1 MDCSEKEEIKTLR
14 ISIIVPF
21 ICFILVQSNLNAQVQ
36 LSAYSDI
43 GHSNISEGVYLKT
56 SADISYKYRRFELQS
71 GFHNDLISNNTTLF
85 SGYKLNVSHFFRFKQ
100 KNYRAKLFFI
110 STTLSDFVRET
121 NYGLILSTENEH
133 FNFKIGTGFKNIGF
147 TKNAIAETG
156 INANGSVQEIFN
168 PLYHFSYTLNKPAKA
183 WNIGIGV
190 TNFDQYI
197 VNQATNPMTTVFGHY
212 KLNESVRL
220 TAEIWYKTAGAF
232 NLHVNYFGL
241 FFRPGII
248 WELK

>member
-1 MDCSEKEEIKTLR
+1 
-14 ISIIVPF
+14 
-21 ICFILVQSNLNAQVQ
+21 
-36 LSAYSDI
+36 
-43 GHSNISEGVYLKT
+43 
-56 SADISYKYRRFELQS
+56 
-71 GFHNDLISNNTTLF
+71 LISNNTTLF

-133 FNFKIGTGFKNIGF
+133 FNFKIGTGFKDIGF
-147 TKNAIAETG
+147 TKNANAETG

-168 PLYHFSYTLNKPAKA
+168 PLYHFSYTLNKPANA

>member
-1 MDCSEKEEIKTLR
+1 MIIR
-14 ISIIVPF
+14 IIF
-21 ICFILVQSNLNAQVQ
+21 FILLSLSCYNLNAQIQ
-36 LSAYSDI
+36 LSAYSDV
-43 GHSNISEGVYLKT
+43 GHSNISDGVYLKT
-56 SADISYKYRRFELQS
+56 AADISYKYRRFELQS
-71 GFHNDLISNNTTLF
+71 GFQNDLISNNTTLF
-85 SGYKLNVSHFFRFKQ
+85 SGFKLNVSHFFRFKQ
-100 KNYRAKLFFI
+100 KDFSAKLFFI
-110 STTLSDFVRET
+110 STTLSDFILET
-121 NYGLILSTENEH
+121 NYGILLSTEKDH

-147 TKNAIAETG
+147 TKNAIAEKG
-156 INANGSVQEIFN
+156 INTNGSVQEIFN
-168 PLYHFSYTLNKPAKA
+168 PLYHFSYTLNKPVKA

-190 TNFDQYI
+190 TNIDQYI

-220 TAEIWYKTAGAF
+220 TADIWYKTAGAF

>member
-1 MDCSEKEEIKTLR
+1 MIIR
-14 ISIIVPF
+14 IIF
-21 ICFILVQSNLNAQVQ
+21 FILLSLSCYNLNSQIQ
-36 LSAYSDI
+36 LTAYSDV
-43 GHSNISEGVYLKT
+43 GHSNISDGVYLKT
-56 SADISYKYRRFELQS
+56 AADISYKYRRFELQS
-71 GFHNDLISNNTTLF
+71 GFQNDLISNNTTLF
-85 SGYKLNVSHFFRFKQ
+85 SGFKLNVSHFFRFKQ
-100 KNYRAKLFFI
+100 KDYSAKLFFI
-110 STTLSDFVRET
+110 STTLSDFILET
-121 NYGLILSTENEH
+121 NYGILLSTEKEH

-156 INANGSVQEIFN
+156 INSNGSVLEIFN
-168 PLYHFSYTLNKPAKA
+168 PLYHFSYTINKPAKA

-190 TNFDQYI
+190 TNIDQYI

-220 TAEIWYKTAGAF
+220 TAEVWYKTAGAF

-248 WELK
+248 WEIK

>member
-1 MDCSEKEEIKTLR
+1 MIIR
-14 ISIIVPF
+14 IIF
-21 ICFILVQSNLNAQVQ
+21 FILLSLSCYNLNAQIQ
-36 LSAYSDI
+36 LSAYSDV
-43 GHSNISEGVYLKT
+43 GHSNISDGVYLKT
-56 SADISYKYRRFELQS
+56 AADISYKYRRFELQS
-71 GFHNDLISNNTTLF
+71 GFQNDLISNNTTLF
-85 SGYKLNVSHFFRFKQ
+85 SGFKLNVSHFFRFKQ
-100 KNYRAKLFFI
+100 KDYSAKLFFI
-110 STTLSDFVRET
+110 STTLSDFILET
-121 NYGLILSTENEH
+121 NYGILLSTEKDH

-147 TKNAIAETG
+147 TKNAIAEKG
-156 INANGSVQEIFN
+156 INTNGSVQEIFN

-190 TNFDQYI
+190 TNIDQYI

>member
-1 MDCSEKEEIKTLR
+1 MIIR
-14 ISIIVPF
+14 IIF
-21 ICFILVQSNLNAQVQ
+21 FILLSLSCYNLNAQIQ
-36 LSAYSDI
+36 LSAYSDV
-43 GHSNISEGVYLKT
+43 GHSNISDGVYLKT
-56 SADISYKYRRFELQS
+56 AADISYKYRRFELQS
-71 GFHNDLISNNTTLF
+71 GFQNDLISNNTTLF
-85 SGYKLNVSHFFRFKQ
+85 SGFKLNVSHFFRFKQ
-100 KNYRAKLFFI
+100 KDFSAKLFFI
-110 STTLSDFVRET
+110 STTLSDFILET
-121 NYGLILSTENEH
+121 NYGILLSTEKEH

-147 TKNAIAETG
+147 TKNAIAEKG
-156 INANGSVQEIFN
+156 INTNGSVQEIFN
-168 PLYHFSYTLNKPAKA
+168 PLYHFSYTLNKPVKA

-190 TNFDQYI
+190 TNIDQYI

-220 TAEIWYKTAGAF
+220 TADIWYKTAGAF